1 MSASNVYGGVNRPKT
16 AAFVSV
22 GLTRPPTGVTKINN
36 PNFKTNQTANMPF
49 RGFSAVLPNNGKVK
63 RYEDVI
69 SRLKRMLDIEKKSL
83 RMVKTMCSKEIEVRN
98 ILEKVLRQCV
108 DDVKSEIARKRSEN
122 KSIYC
127 KHSLLVNMN
136 LDSKGRRGDEDRNL
150 T

>member
-1 MSASNVYGGVNRPKT
+1 
-16 AAFVSV
+16 
-22 GLTRPPTGVTKINN
+22 
-36 PNFKTNQTANMPF
+36 MPF
-49 RGFSAVLPNNGKVK
+49 RGFSAALPSNGKLK

-98 ILEKVLRQCV
+98 TLEKVLRQCV

-127 KHSLLVNMN
+127 KHSYKCLKFI
-136 LDSKGRRGDEDRNL
+136 LDSKGRRGEEDRNL